1 LAGRNVTLSI
11 FAAAGEA
18 PAREALVCGLSRPS
32 FSELSALVAQR
43 CHELAAQG
51 VRPLQREPVALIVD
65 GSPAMFEFLY
75 ALLALGVPVLP
86 LNPRLTQPER
96 EALRRASKA
105 TLLLDPASSAPAV
118 PALAPPALPLIPAAQ
133 PLAIVPSSGS
143 SGAPKLVELS
153 HGAFLA
159 LARADAL
166 RVPALT
172 RDRALLCLPLS
183 HVGGLSVVI
192 RSLLARRTCVA
203 FPSPKG
209 GLLHGVPELAHTI
222 ERERISLL
230 SLVPAVLARLLRE
243 MPKFGEKT
251 ALRAVLLGGQACAPE
266 LFEQA
271 RERGLPVLTSYGLT
285 EMCSQ
290 VSTLGFPPPLQVPV
304 RKGVVSSGFPLAGVE
319 LRVQAGRIQV
329 RGPTLFTRYLGSGAA
344 LDDEG
349 FFDTADRGELDPE
362 HGLFVFG
369 RESELIISGGENI
382 DPSEVEHA
390 LLSCPGIEA
399 ACVFGV
405 ADPEFGERVAAALE
419 SRSGAPIDERALFIV
434 LDERLASFK
443 QPRALCV
450 FSELPRLGSGK
461 LDRTRIV
468 TEAGA
473 RLHRPRRV

>member
-11 FAAAGEA
+11 FDAAREA
-18 PAREALVCGLSRPS
+18 PDREALVCGLARPS
-32 FSELSALVAQR
+32 FSGLSALVAQR
-43 CHELAAQG
+43 CHELVALG
-51 VRPLQREPVALIVD
+51 VRPLQRDPVALIVD
-65 GSPAMFEFLY
+65 GSLSMFEFLY

-86 LNPRLTQPER
+86 LNPRLTLLER
-96 EALRRASKA
+96 DALRRASAA
-105 TLLLDPASSAPAV
+105 TVLVEPALAAPSAPALV
-118 PALAPPALPLIPAAQ
+118 PPTRPIIPDVQ
-133 PLAIVPSSGS
+133 PLAVVPSSGS
-143 SGAPKLVELS
+143 SGVPKLVELS
-153 HGAFLA
+153 RGAFLA

-166 RVPALT
+166 RVPPLA

-183 HVGGLSVVI
+183 HVGGLSVVL

-209 GLLHGVPELAHTI
+209 GLLRGVAELAHSI

-243 MPKFGEKT
+243 EPKFGEKT
-251 ALRAVLLGGQACAPE
+251 ALRAVLLGGQACTAE
-266 LFEQA
+266 LFGRA
-271 RERGLPVLTSYGLT
+271 RARGLPVLTSYGLT
-285 EMCSQ
+285 ETCSQ
-290 VSTLGFPPPLQVPV
+290 VSTLAFPPPIAVPE

-329 RGPTLFTRYLGSGAA
+329 RGPTLFTRYLGSRAP

-382 DPSEVEHA
+382 DPSEIEHA
-390 LLSCPGIEA
+390 LLSCAGVAA

-405 ADPEFGERVAAALE
+405 ADSEFGERVAAALE
-419 SRSGAPIDERALFIV
+419 LEPGARVDERALLMA

-443 QPRALCV
+443 QPRALCW
-450 FSELPRLGSGK
+450 FDELPRLGSGK
-461 LDRTRIV
+461 LDRTRIAS
-468 TEAGA
+468 EAKP
-473 RLHRPRRV
+473 RLHSPRRA